1 MIPGENNPSVIF
13 NIFTKRIAKSLG
25 REDFDCV
32 VLRKTFMKTDTLLF
46 ILAIIVL
53 FIAALFSGK
62 ESKQS
67 LAKFYNITR
76 PTLLKWMKYFQQ
88 DIPIDDW
95 QQKRNL
101 TRFEV
106 IGIKASFGSD
116 TSLILSKKQIAEL
129 SDSDYKTVAENVKR
143 NIDKLGITIEA
154 WESCNIFPPSVSKK
168 ILEMLG

>member
-1 MIPGENNPSVIF
+1 MKSENI
-13 NIFTKRIAKSLG
+13 
-25 REDFDCV
+25 
-32 VLRKTFMKTDTLLF
+32 LF
-46 ILAIIVL
+46 ILLIIFL
-53 FIAALFSGK
+53 FIAALFSRK

-76 PTLLKWMKYFQQ
+76 PTLLKWMRYFQSE
-88 DIPIDDW
+88 IPIDDW
-95 QQKRNL
+95 QHKRNL
-101 TRFEV
+101 TRLEV

-116 TSLILSKKQIAEL
+116 TSLILTKKQIAEL

-143 NIDKLGITIEA
+143 NIDKLGITIDA